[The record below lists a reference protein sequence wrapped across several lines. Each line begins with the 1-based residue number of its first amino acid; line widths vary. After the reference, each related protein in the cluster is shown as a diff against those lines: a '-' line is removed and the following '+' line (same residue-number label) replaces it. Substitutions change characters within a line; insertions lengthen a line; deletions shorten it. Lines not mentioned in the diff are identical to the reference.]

1 MPTYTLRD
9 NKQDVTFDVLCSWNQ
24 LQTMLKENPDL
35 EKMVSAPQI
44 VSSVSGSLKVPTGFK
59 DLQKQ
64 IKKGSGRGN
73 TINVQNLFTK
83 KY

>member
-9 NKQDVTFDVLCSWNQ
+9 NKKDETFDVLCSWNQ

-73 TINVQNLFTK
+73 TINV
-83 KY
+83 

>member
-9 NKQDVTFDVLCSWNQ
+9 NKKDETFDVLCSWNQ

-35 EKMVSAPQI
+35 EKMLSAPQI
-44 VSSVSGSLKVPTGFK
+44 VPSVTGSLKVPTGFK

-73 TINVQNLFTK
+73 TINV
-83 KY
+83 